1 MPGSFMPEVES
12 TELIGPVTKWVLN
25 EALRQQRV
33 WREQGIDLT
42 VAVNISARSLGPRST
57 LPESVRDL
65 TEAWKTPPGRLIL
78 ELTESAL
85 IEASA
90 SEILAQLHGM
100 GQMLSIDD
108 FGTGYSS
115 LAYLQRLPVDE
126 LKIDKSFVTGL
137 SVAGDD
143 AVIVRSTIDLAHNL
157 GLTVV
162 AEGVE
167 DEASKEMLIGYG
179 CDRAQGY
186 FFAPPCPAG
195 EFTAWLAASPYVARL
210 LSAA

>member
-1 MPGSFMPEVES
+1 
-12 TELIGPVTKWVLN
+12 
-25 EALRQQRV
+25 
-33 WREQGIDLT
+33 
-42 VAVNISARSLGPRST
+42 VADA
-57 LPESVRDL
+57 
-65 TEAWKTPPGRLIL
+65 PGRLIL

-90 SEILAQLHGM
+90 PEILGQLHGM
-100 GQMLSIDD
+100 GDKLSIDD

-137 SVAGDD
+137 SAAGDD

-167 DEASKEMLIGYG
+167 DEASKELLVGYG

-186 FFAPPCPAG
+186 FFARPCPAD
-195 EFTAWLAASPYVARL
+195 EFIAWLAASPYAARMSVA
-210 LSAA
+210 A

>member
-1 MPGSFMPEVES
+1 MV
-12 TELIGPVTKWVLN
+12 
-25 EALRQQRV
+25 
-33 WREQGIDLT
+33 RE
-42 VAVNISARSLGPRST
+42 
-57 LPESVRDL
+57 L
-65 TEAWKTPPGRLIL
+65 TETWSTPPGRLIL

-90 SEILAQLHGM
+90 PEILGRLHGM
-100 GQMLSIDD
+100 GETLSIDD

-137 SVAGDD
+137 STAGDD

-167 DEASKEMLIGYG
+167 DAASKEMLVGYG

-186 FFAPPCPAG
+186 FFARPCAAA
-195 EFTAWLAASPYVARL
+195 EFAAWLISSPYSARVP
-210 LSAA
+210 AAA